1 MKVILASRFDP
12 QVRRRLVDRGWQTE
26 GVTRKPSQWVL
37 PEADL
42 IEILQGA
49 DCLVTEAENVTANVI
64 RECKSLKAVVN
75 CRGNSV
81 NVDIPVA
88 TAEGVMIA
96 GTPGRN
102 ANAVADLAVCL
113 MLMAAR
119 NVPLAI
125 ESLRSGTWANSPRAT
140 VYLAC
145 QGYELPGRTV
155 GLIGL
160 GAIGREVA
168 GRLCGFRMRILAY
181 DPYVSPQVAA
191 AAGVTLTTL
200 DELVRQSDFISLH
213 AHVTGEAPA
222 LLGQR
227 EFAMMKSSAY
237 LINTA
242 RAALVDEAAMMQALR
257 ENRIAGAAMDVF
269 HKEPLPA
276 DHPLL
281 TLPNVVALPHVG
293 GATFDVIRH
302 QSETAEQ
309 NLEAIREKWVPPTLV
324 NRDVL
329 ESPKLRLPRP
339 VDA

>member
-1 MKVILASRFDP
+1 MKVILAGRFDP
-12 QVRRRLVDRGWQTE
+12 QVRQRLVDRGWQTE

-37 PEADL
+37 PEAEL
-42 IEILQGA
+42 IAALQDA
-49 DCLVTEAENVTANVI
+49 DCLVTEAENITANVI
-64 RECKSLKAVVN
+64 RECRSLKAVVN

-81 NVDIPVA
+81 NVDLPIA
-88 TAEGVMIA
+88 TEEGVLIA

-113 MLMAAR
+113 MIMAAR
-119 NVPLAI
+119 NIPRAI

-140 VYLAC
+140 VYRAC
-145 QGYELPGRTV
+145 QGHELPGRTV

-168 GRLCGFRMRILAY
+168 SRLRGFRMRILAY
-181 DPYVSPQVAA
+181 DPYVSPQAA
-191 AAGVTLTTL
+191 DAVGVTLTSL
-200 DELVRQSDFISLH
+200 EELVRQSDFISLH
-213 AHVTGEAPA
+213 AHVTGRTQA
-222 LLGQR
+222 LLGRR
-227 EFAMMKSSAY
+227 EFAMMNPSAY

-242 RAALVDEAAMMQALR
+242 RAALVDESALIEALR
-257 ENRIAGAAMDVF
+257 ENRIAGAALDVF
-269 HKEPLPA
+269 HEEPLPA

-281 TLPNVVALPHVG
+281 KLPNVVALPHIG

-309 NLEAIREKWVPPTLV
+309 NLEAIREGRLPPTLV

-329 ESPKLRLPRP
+329 TSPKLRLPRP
-339 VDA
+339 VDG